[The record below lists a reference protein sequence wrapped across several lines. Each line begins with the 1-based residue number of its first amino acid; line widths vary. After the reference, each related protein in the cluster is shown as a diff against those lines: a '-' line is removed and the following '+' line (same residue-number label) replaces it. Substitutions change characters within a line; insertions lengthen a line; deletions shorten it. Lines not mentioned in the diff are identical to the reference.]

1 MSKKQ
6 FSKEQVHKTYFFS
19 WP

>member
-6 FSKEQVHKTYFFS
+6 FSTSKHISTQT
-19 WP
+19 